1 MKNCPR
7 CGNPI
12 KGFPA
17 LSRED
22 NETEICAD
30 CGSREAMLA
39 WLRHEII
46 KKRKADYPAGT
57 RIQLI
62 SMGKDPDPIPYGSL
76 GTVEHVDDIG
86 TVHCKFDNGR
96 QLGLIVGIDDFRK
109 VN

>member
-1 MKNCPR
+1 MNKCPK

-17 LSRED
+17 LSRID
-22 NETEICAD
+22 NETEICSE
-30 CGSREAMLA
+30 CGSREAMDA
-39 WLRHEII
+39 WIKHEII
-46 KKRKADYPAGT
+46 KKRKNDFPAGT
-57 RIQLI
+57 RIELLKMGEDI
-62 SMGKDPDPIPYGSL
+62 SPIPDNSI

-109 VN
+109 I